1 MPGVFHAFSGFSSI
15 AWLITH
21 GVFSAGRLAFPL
33 CLKIGECESAAGG
46 RNACVGEVTQMP
58 RCYYCSLSAARS
70 VWSWHSAELINR
82 TGFLAYF
89 FSVEDILSASLAANI
104 SWQALLHVYV
114 ESKLECAPAAI
125 TWFRWSIVAHII
137 KNVVI
142 TKAFCKN
149 CHSHCETQAPK
160 YCLHSGCR

>member
-1 MPGVFHAFSGFSSI
+1 MPGVPHAFNGFSFI

-33 CLKIGECESAAGG
+33 CLKVGQCEGAAGG

-82 TGFLAYF
+82 TGLLAYF
-89 FSVEDILSASLAANI
+89 FRVEDILSASLAAII
-104 SWQALLHVYV
+104 S
-114 ESKLECAPAAI
+114 
-125 TWFRWSIVAHII
+125 R
-137 KNVVI
+137 
-142 TKAFCKN
+142 
-149 CHSHCETQAPK
+149 
-160 YCLHSGCR
+160 